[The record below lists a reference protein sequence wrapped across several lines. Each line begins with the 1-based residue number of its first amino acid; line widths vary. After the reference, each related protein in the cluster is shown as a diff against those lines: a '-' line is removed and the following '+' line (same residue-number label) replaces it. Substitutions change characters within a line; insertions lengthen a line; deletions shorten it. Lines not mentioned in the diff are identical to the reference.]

1 MYIHHSWT
9 SLYSYICTYITAGHL
24 YIATCVRTF
33 PNTPM
38 AFDPRLSVLVSG
50 RSSSLLLPVSVRTT
64 WWVKGEVSV
73 PMMRRAFG
81 PWMRICGEIEGDGG
95 GGAQRRGEEG
105 MEIE

>member
-1 MYIHHSWT
+1 M
-9 SLYSYICTYITAGHL
+9 AGHL
-24 YIATCVRTF
+24 YIATYVRTF

-38 AFDPRLSVLVSG
+38 AFDPRLSVRVSG
-50 RSSSLLLPVSVRTT
+50 RSSSLLLPVRVRTT

-95 GGAQRRGEEG
+95 EGSRGEGRRGPEG
-105 MEIE
+105 RGEGDGDRETMIG